1 VTGSTAFNLM
11 IPLIALACV
20 FVLIAVRRVGRF
32 RLQIWQ
38 IMFLGA
44 AVVLLTG
51 SIAPGTALRAINLDV
66 MVFLFGMFVVGQ
78 AMEESGYLSY
88 VSYRL
93 FRRARTSTQ
102 LLLSVLFV
110 MGLLSALLMNDTI
123 AIIGTPVVLALAKS
137 AGRRPQMML
146 LALASAVTI
155 GSVASPIGNPQN
167 LLVAING
174 DVQNPFVTFGRHLLA
189 PTVLCLFAA
198 YGVLRLVYRREC
210 NGISMTQ
217 VCPVLADPALAR
229 LCRVSL
235 VVLAAMLAVKV
246 SLVFL
251 GVQVDFRLTY
261 IAVATALPV
270 LLFSPRRLETVRRI
284 DWTTLVFFAA
294 MFVLMESVW
303 LSGYLQV
310 AIKRSGLELGSPGV
324 IMTLSVLASQVLSN
338 VPLTALY
345 LPLLGELGVET
356 PAYMALAAG
365 STIAGTL
372 TILGAASNVI
382 IIQNAER
389 RCGEGLSFVE
399 FARTGVPL
407 TAICVGIYW
416 LFLI

>member
-1 VTGSTAFNLM
+1 MT
-11 IPLIALACV
+11 PLIVLACV

-38 IMFLGA
+38 IMLLGA
-44 AVVLLTG
+44 VAVLLAG
-51 SIAPGTALRAINLDV
+51 SITPVAALRAVNLDV

-93 FRRARTSTQ
+93 FRRARTVDQ

-110 MGLLSALLMNDTI
+110 MGLLAALLMNDTI

-146 LALASAVTI
+146 LALASAITI

-167 LLVAING
+167 LLVAIHG
-174 DVQNPFVTFGRHLLA
+174 EVQNPFITFGSHLLA
-189 PTVLCLFAA
+189 PTVLCLLAA
-198 YGVLRLVYRREC
+198 FGVLRLLYRSEC
-210 NGISMTQ
+210 DGVRMTQ
-217 VCPVLADPALAR
+217 VCPVLADPSLAR

-235 VVLAAMLAVKV
+235 VVLAVMLLVKV
-246 SLVFL
+246 SLTFL
-251 GVQVDFRLTY
+251 GVVVDFRLTY
-261 IAVATALPV
+261 IALGTALPV
-270 LLFSPRRLETVRRI
+270 LLLSPRRFETVRRI

-303 LSGYLQV
+303 LSGYLQA
-310 AIKRSGLELGSPGV
+310 AIDRSGLELASPGV
-324 IMTLSVLASQVLSN
+324 IMTLSVLASQLLSN

-345 LPLLGELGVET
+345 LPLLDGLGAGT
-356 PAYMALAAG
+356 AAYMALAAG
-365 STIAGTL
+365 ATIAGTF

-389 RCGEGLSFVE
+389 RCGESLSFAE

-416 LFLI
+416 LFLV